1 MKHLKKFE
9 NFELNRFED
18 TENQDPFVTNDK
30 NVDTEGDFEVF
41 YSEEDE
47 LENEDDY
54 LDEDGEELEDED
66 GEEEVKDWNDAQVL
80 ENVVSFESFINEE
93 RKFSKAQLAAQKKF
107 KERIKGKKDKKS
119 DEESEKPDFLDLNK
133 DGNKKESMKKAAK
146 DKKEKETGKKEE
158 PIKKVP
164 LKGRILKSQ
173 NKK

>member
-18 TENQDPFVTNDK
+18 TEDQDPFATNGEI
-30 NVDTEGDFEVF
+30 VDTEGDFEVF
-41 YSEEDE
+41 YSEDEDE
-47 LENEDDY
+47 LENEDEY

-93 RKFSKAQLAAQKKF
+93 KKFSKAQLDAQKKF
-107 KERIKGKKDKKS
+107 KERIKEGKAKKGKKS
-119 DEESEKPDFLDLNK
+119 DEENEKPDFLDLDK

-146 DKKEKETGKKEE
+146 DKKKSKAAKK
-158 PIKKVP
+158 
-164 LKGRILKSQ
+164 
-173 NKK
+173 